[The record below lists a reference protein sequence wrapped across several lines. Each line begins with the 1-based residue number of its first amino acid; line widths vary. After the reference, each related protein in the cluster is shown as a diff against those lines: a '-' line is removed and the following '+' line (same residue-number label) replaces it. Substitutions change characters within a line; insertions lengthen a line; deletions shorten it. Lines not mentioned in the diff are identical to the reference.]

1 MAVRITDLVPTE
13 EETQAKRER
22 ALLFNM
28 KVSFPAK
35 VTTVNA
41 NGTVNIQPVIREKL
55 ISSGNSVSYVNLP
68 IIPNVPI
75 CWPNAGGYSITF
87 PIDVGDECLAVIS
100 DQSFD
105 NWWLY
110 GGVQNPVE
118 YRRHDLTDAIAIFG
132 PKSIPNTLPEPQG
145 FTVRTPKGK
154 AIEILGDGTLKLLSG
169 TGTSLVINQ
178 SKATIKVGASSI
190 EITSAGIKV
199 TGKLTIND
207 IEFMEHKH
215 TAPAEGGETSGVI
228 K

>member
-110 GGVQNPVE
+110 GGVQNPIE

-169 TGTSLVINQ
+169 TGASLVINQ

-215 TAPAEGGETSGVI
+215 TAPVEGGETSGVI

>member
-22 ALLFNM
+22 ALMFNT

-132 PKSIPNTLPEPQG
+132 PKSIPNALPEPQG

-169 TGTSLVINQ
+169 TGASLVINQ

-190 EITSAGIKV
+190 EITSAGIKI
-199 TGKLTIND
+199 TGKLIIND

>member
-55 ISSGNSVSYVNLP
+55 ISGGNSVRYVNLP

-110 GGVQNPVE
+110 GGVQNPIE

-169 TGTSLVINQ
+169 TGASLVINQ

>member
-22 ALLFNM
+22 ALMFNM

-110 GGVQNPVE
+110 GGVQNPIE

-154 AIEILGDGTLKLLSG
+154 AIEILSDGTLKLLSG
-169 TGTSLVINQ
+169 TGASLVINQ

>member
-1 MAVRITDLVPTE
+1 MAIRITDLVPTE

-22 ALLFNM
+22 ALMFNM

-145 FTVRTPKGK
+145 LTLRGPKGK
-154 AIEILGDGTLKLLSG
+154 GIEILSDGTLKLLSG
-169 TGTSLVINQ
+169 TGASLVINQ

>member
-110 GGVQNPVE
+110 GGVQNPIE

-169 TGTSLVINQ
+169 TGASLVINQ

>member
-1 MAVRITDLVPTE
+1 MAIRITDLVPTE

-22 ALLFNM
+22 ALMFNM

-169 TGTSLVINQ
+169 TGASLVINQ

>member
-169 TGTSLVINQ
+169 TGASLVINQ